1 MKMLLTILAIALLTS
16 TAAFAGENKHEMF
29 DQICALLELDSGER
43 QKLAVAFV
51 TLEENLV
58 IATADVGDENVD
70 PQDMIDD
77 FNATRSAFRE
87 SVGSFLD
94 AEQLETMGKYSSAI
108 FYKLTENI
116 ARVRVKQFEDSLEL
130 TDDQMT
136 ALTLVVDEDMRS
148 VVETFLLH
156 DESDEFDPDAM
167 IKSLTDIRGNTQADI
182 KKILTGDQWT
192 KLQKMRG

>member
-1 MKMLLTILAIALLTS
+1 MKMLLTVLVIALLTS
-16 TAAFAGENKHEMF
+16 TAAYAGENKHEMF
-29 DQICALLELDSGER
+29 DQICALLELDAGER

-58 IATADVGDENVD
+58 IATAGVGDENVD
-70 PQDMIDD
+70 PQVMIDD
-77 FNATRSAFRE
+77 FNAARSTFRE
-87 SVGSFLD
+87 KVGTFLD
-94 AEQLETMGKYSSAI
+94 AEQFETMSKYSSAI

-116 ARVRVKQFEDSLEL
+116 ARIQVKQFEESLEL

-136 ALTLVVDEDMRS
+136 ALTLVVDEDLRS
-148 VVETFLLH
+148 VVETFLVH
-156 DESDEFDPDAM
+156 DDSDDFDPDAM
-167 IKSLTDIRGNTQADI
+167 IKSLSEIRGNTRADV

>member
-1 MKMLLTILAIALLTS
+1 MKTLVTILVIAVLTS
-16 TAAFAGENKHEMF
+16 TVAYAGENKHEMF
-29 DQICALLELDSGER
+29 DQICALLELDGGER

-58 IATADVGDENVD
+58 IATAGVGDENVD
-70 PQDMIDD
+70 PQDMIDE
-77 FNATRSAFRE
+77 FNATRSKFRE

-94 AEQLETMGKYSSAI
+94 AEQLETMAQYSSAI

-116 ARVRVKQFEDSLEL
+116 ARIRVKQFEDSLEL

-167 IKSLTDIRGNTQADI
+167 IKSLSEIRENTQADI
-182 KKILTGDQWT
+182 KRILTGDQWT

>member
-1 MKMLLTILAIALLTS
+1 MKMILTVLMIALLAS
-16 TAAFAGENKHEMF
+16 TTVYADENKHEMF
-29 DQICALLELDSGER
+29 NQICALLELNDAER

-77 FNATRSAFRE
+77 FNAARSTFRE
-87 SVGSFLD
+87 SVGSFLG
-94 AEQLETMGKYSSAI
+94 AEKLETMQKYSSAI

-116 ARVRVKQFEDSLEL
+116 SRVRVKQFKDSLEL

-136 ALTLVVDEDMRS
+136 ALTLVVDEDLRS
-148 VVETFLLH
+148 VVETFLVH
-156 DESDEFDPDAM
+156 DDSDDFDPDAM
-167 IKSLTDIRGNTQADI
+167 IKSLFEIRENTRADV